1 MSRMNVFRY
10 IWFFFVSFSSKCA
23 LLTPAHTLTNSHPQC
38 LLRFP
43 VLRCTS
49 CFVPR
54 RDVTS
59 RVNGS
64 FSNTGQRDALWGKS
78 DLPSSTHTCSHT
90 CLAPRLAS
98 GAVIDG
104 RDGDA
109 IPSTNKWK
117 RESRHIDWI
126 RFISVHSLVR
136 TGVLGLFLLFG
147 VSPLRFFSTPDRYER
162 FTIERF
168 SANDSKVGFLYVYW
182 KNHEPFAG
190 PGALNDRLYQETVRL
205 LDTSA
210 LSCLL
215 YGRKAFTV
223 RYDYSRGTE

>member
-1 MSRMNVFRY
+1 MSIALPSFKVY
-10 IWFFFVSFSSKCA
+10 I
-23 LLTPAHTLTNSHPQC
+23 
-38 LLRFP
+38 
-43 VLRCTS
+43 VLRPS
-49 CFVPR
+49 
-54 RDVTS
+54 RDVRS

-126 RFISVHSLVR
+126 RFISVHSLVP

-147 VSPLRFFSTPDRYER
+147 VSPLHFFSTPDRYER

-190 PGALNDRLYQETVRL
+190 PGALNWPLIPRNGTSLGHVCTVLPSLR
-205 LDTSA
+205 
-210 LSCLL
+210 
-215 YGRKAFTV
+215 
-223 RYDYSRGTE
+223 